1 MNTKRTVTAIL
12 TPLCALFLLCCQCG
26 WDEKNITY
34 RIESES
40 TNAANV
46 TYHNEYEDMEHYSS
60 VALPWERTFNIQFRS
75 KEHYGG
81 GARKDNYLAYLSA
94 GVIGSSL
101 GFPVK
106 VLIYVDGELMR
117 TESTT
122 VTNSQATAY
131 YVVRYCR

>member
-1 MNTKRTVTAIL
+1 MKRTITVIL
-12 TPLCALFLLCCQCG
+12 TSLCALFLSCCRCD
-26 WDEKNITY
+26 WDERNITY

-40 TNAANV
+40 SNAANV
-46 TYHNEYEDMEHYSS
+46 TYHNEYEEKEHNSS

-75 KEHYGG
+75 REYYGG
-81 GARKDNYLAYLSA
+81 GARRENYLAYLSA
-94 GVIGSSL
+94 GVVGSGLS
-101 GFPVK
+101 FPVK

-122 VTNSQATAY
+122 VTEPQATAY

>member
-1 MNTKRTVTAIL
+1 MNTRRTVTVIL
-12 TPLCALFLLCCQCG
+12 TSLCTLFLSCCRCD

-40 TNAANV
+40 SNAANV
-46 TYHNEYEDMEHYSS
+46 TYHNEYEEQEHYSN
-60 VALPWERTFNIQFRS
+60 VALPWERTFNIRFRS
-75 KEHYGG
+75 KEYYGG
-81 GARKDNYLAYLSA
+81 GARKENYLAYLSA
-94 GVIGSSL
+94 GVYNTP

-131 YVVRYCR
+131 YVVHYCR